1 MIITIEINFQLLKT
15 IMMKTIQLLFVGLLF
30 TIVSCGPMVSISADY
45 DTNVDFSKYKSY
57 AYYKPGI
64 DKVEISDLDKRRI
77 LRAIDE
83 KMLEKGFVKSETSD
97 LLISI
102 FTKSREQVNVN
113 QFNTGWGW
121 GLGWGWGWGWGWN
134 PFMMGGQ
141 QTAVSTSTEGTLYID
156 FIDATKKE
164 LIWQGEGSG
173 VLTKN
178 SPKKEQRI
186 KEFVTTILSQYP
198 PTISK

>member
-1 MIITIEINFQLLKT
+1 M
-15 IMMKTIQLLFVGLLF
+15 
-30 TIVSCGPMVSISADY
+30 
-45 DTNVDFSKYKSY
+45 
-57 AYYKPGI
+57 
-64 DKVEISDLDKRRI
+64 
-77 LRAIDE
+77 
-83 KMLEKGFVKSETSD
+83 
-97 LLISI
+97 
-102 FTKSREQVNVN
+102 
-113 QFNTGWGW
+113 
-121 GLGWGWGWGWGWN
+121 WGWGWN

>member
-1 MIITIEINFQLLKT
+1 
-15 IMMKTIQLLFVGLLF
+15 MMKTIQFLFVGLLF

-83 KMLEKGFVKSETSD
+83 KMLEKGFVKSETPD